1 MLNSVVSLGSAL
13 SGTSK
18 HVLLHNGPDKEALY
32 PFRVIV
38 LPGCLRT
45 RPSHEFSLISPNG
58 RCSKTATRFTVIG
71 YSSSV
76 RIFFGISEWTNRW
89 HIHIYTPVHI
99 FVHLIF
105 IWFFFTGICHQSTMS
120 CLPWMFVVL
129 SVFKVT
135 QSRKYI
141 DIHNEYRTS
150 KCITFTLYA

>member
-76 RIFFGISEWTNRW
+76 RIFFGISEWTNRCNGT
-89 HIHIYTPVHI
+89 YFCT
-99 FVHLIF
+99 FDFHLIF
-105 IWFFFTGICHQSTMS
+105 LREFAINQQWVVSPGCLLFCLFSKSHNLVSTLIFIMNTER
-120 CLPWMFVVL
+120 L
-129 SVFKVT
+129 
-135 QSRKYI
+135 
-141 DIHNEYRTS
+141 NG
-150 KCITFTLYA
+150 